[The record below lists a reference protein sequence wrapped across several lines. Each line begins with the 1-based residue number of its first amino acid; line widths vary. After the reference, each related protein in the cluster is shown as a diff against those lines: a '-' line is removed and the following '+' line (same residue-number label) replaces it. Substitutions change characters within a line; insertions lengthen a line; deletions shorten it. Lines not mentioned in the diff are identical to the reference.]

1 MKRSALF
8 ALGILLAACGNDGTI
23 GSEPEGL
30 AMAERDESISSS
42 QVAEDVMVIEIEGE
56 RFELD
61 AGICNTYDDGT
72 FRFALAEGPVD
83 EVGRGTATIERFDTG
98 VGHEI
103 IVAFEGLREDGSD
116 VAWYARGNVSVHELT
131 VSIFGSAVEGTAV
144 FDSIGGPD
152 APGEKAAGTFEIR
165 CA

>member
-1 MKRSALF
+1 MKRSALL
-8 ALGILLAACGNDGTI
+8 ALGILLAACGDSAPI

-30 AMAERDESISSS
+30 AMAESDQNITSS

-83 EVGRGTATIERFDTG
+83 AVGRGTATIERFDTG

-103 IVAFEGLREDGSD
+103 IVAFEGRREDD
-116 VAWYARGNVSVHELT
+116 TEVAWYARGNVSVHELT
-131 VSIFGSAVEGTAV
+131 VSIFGSALEGTAV

-152 APGEKAAGTFEIR
+152 APGEKAEGAFAIR

>member
-1 MKRSALF
+1 MKRSAIF
-8 ALGILLAACGNDGTI
+8 ALGILFASCGDGASI

-30 AMAERDESISSS
+30 AMAESDENIASS
-42 QVAEDVMVIEIEGE
+42 QVSEDVMVIEIKGE

-83 EVGRGTATIERFDTG
+83 TVGRGTATIERFDTG

-103 IVAFEGLREDGSD
+103 IVAFEGLREDNSE

-152 APGEKAAGTFEIR
+152 APGEKAEGTFAIR
-165 CA
+165 CS